1 MNEAQDG
8 SDRLLSTWGKSV
20 FAGAEFLQWAKHKHN
35 LSLLKTHSC
44 QSEEQGVSWAGM
56 DGWMVV
62 WKLCGSVGMVPPANT
77 EQEFHVCPKGDLSCA
92 GAVLRLHKLHKAE
105 MFQDPVRYQAVISP
119 EGAGSVP
126 TARPSSTAMGRGS
139 SAAWQK

>member
-1 MNEAQDG
+1 M
-8 SDRLLSTWGKSV
+8 
-20 FAGAEFLQWAKHKHN
+20 
-35 LSLLKTHSC
+35 
-44 QSEEQGVSWAGM
+44 SWAGM

-62 WKLCGSVGMVPPANT
+62 WKPCGSVGMVPPASM

-105 MFQDPVRYQAVISP
+105 MFQDPVRYQAGISP